1 MKPEAWGTKSGGKIS
16 MAENRSFHERL
27 KDSMNEYAHS
37 VFKTSKRFPEE
48 EKYGVTSQLRRAALS
63 VILNYIEGYARN
75 RNKVHK
81 NFLEISYG
89 SLQESKYLLTF
100 SLKENYLSKEDHD
113 RIMMVADR
121 IGAML
126 WGTIKNFKLN

>member
-89 SLQESKYLLTF
+89 SLKESQYLIEF
-100 SLKENYLSKEDHD
+100 SFKEGFINKGDFDRLLKLGDG
-113 RIMMVADR
+113 
-121 IGAML
+121 IGMML
-126 WGTIKNFKLN
+126 WGILRRL

>member
-1 MKPEAWGTKSGGKIS
+1 MKPETFHEQLREKMDAYAHEAYAVTKS
-16 MAENRSFHERL
+16 
-27 KDSMNEYAHS
+27 
-37 VFKTSKRFPEE
+37 FPREE
-48 EKYGVTSQLRRAALS
+48 VYGITSQLRRAALS

-89 SLQESKYLLTF
+89 SLQESKYLFGF
-100 SLKENYLSKEDHD
+100 SMKEGYLLKESHD
-113 RIMMVADR
+113 RILKLADD

-126 WGTIKNFKLN
+126 WGIIKNLKT

>member
-1 MKPEAWGTKSGGKIS
+1 MQKTPFKQET
-16 MAENRSFHERL
+16 FHEQL
-27 KDSMNEYAHS
+27 KKNMDEYAHS
-37 VFKTSKRFPEE
+37 VYTITRSFPYGEL
-48 EKYGVTSQLRRAALS
+48 YGVTSQLRRAALS

-89 SLQESKYLLTF
+89 SLQESKYL
-100 SLKENYLSKEDHD
+100 SKEDHD
-113 RIMMVADR
+113 KIMMVADR